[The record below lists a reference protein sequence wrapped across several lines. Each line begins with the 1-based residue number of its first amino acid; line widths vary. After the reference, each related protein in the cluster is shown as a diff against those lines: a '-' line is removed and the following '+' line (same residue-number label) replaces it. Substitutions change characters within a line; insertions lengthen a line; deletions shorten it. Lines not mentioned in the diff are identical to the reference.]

1 MFSDLVVCLRE
12 LVRKWSCEH
21 ISPIIK
27 LCQEVWDTSVRK
39 LCVWWEWG
47 GVCVCVGG
55 GWVSVW
61 GGMYARFVSVCVGGV
76 CVLCVCV

>member
-39 LCVWWEWG
+39 LCVWGGWVVG
-47 GVCVCVGG
+47 VGRGVCVCGG

-61 GGMYARFVSVCVGGV
+61 GGMYARFVSVCV
-76 CVLCVCV
+76 LCVCV